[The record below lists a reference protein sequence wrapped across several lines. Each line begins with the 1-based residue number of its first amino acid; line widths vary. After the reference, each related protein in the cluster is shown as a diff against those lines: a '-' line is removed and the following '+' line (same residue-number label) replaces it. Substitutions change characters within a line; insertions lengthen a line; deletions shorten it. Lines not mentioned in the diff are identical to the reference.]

1 MAMKK
6 IFQLLCIFAFLFAV
20 AFPGQKTE
28 AATYFDDA
36 QNYLIWDS
44 GSHHGSAV
52 DLSSAVVIQDTSKYI
67 VIAALDYLVTY
78 ERPSDGIERS
88 IEPKGNVYFKE
99 YKDSSDLFCTSDT
112 LNHYRDGKWFKMDKK
127 IQMQGI
133 KAYPIIKARALQ
145 NTK

>member
-67 VIAALDYLVTY
+67 VIAALDYLATY
-78 ERPSDGIERS
+78 ARPSDGLERS
-88 IEPKGNVYFKE
+88 LEPQGTVYFKE
-99 YKDSSDLFCTSDT
+99 YKNGAGLFSSTDI
-112 LNHYRDGKWFKMDKK
+112 LNHYQKGEWFKVYPNS
-127 IQMQGI
+127 QGA
-133 KAYPIIKARALQ
+133 KVYPIIKARALQ

>member
-28 AATYFDDA
+28 AASYFDDA

-44 GSHHGSAV
+44 GSHRGSAV

-67 VIAALDYLVTY
+67 VIVALDYLVTY

-99 YKDSSDLFCTSDT
+99 YKDSSDLFWTSDT
-112 LNHYRDGKWFKMDKK
+112 LKHYRDGNGSKWIKK
-127 IQMQGI
+127 FRY
-133 KAYPIIKARALQ
+133 KALKPIPS
-145 NTK
+145 